1 MISVAS
7 VCLFVCLFVRLFVN
21 TITSERANI
30 GWWNLASRCTVQKY
44 RPSSNLGV
52 IAPTWVRTAKNVAL
66 GYDVGKISADCL
78 VLIRFLHLS
87 TRERSAP
94 VRRARNTVHFL
105 EQSTPAFIPPD
116 MWPPNST
123 DLNAVDYKIWGDIQ
137 QQVHQSRIE
146 EAFGGRL
153 AWHGPER
160 HWRCNWRVASA
171 SLSVCAGNRRTF
183 HAAVANLTIA
193 LSAEPCDFVSSNM
206 TCVICLKFE
215 LQFSTVV

>member
-1 MISVAS
+1 MTIRSEYQRRLLPRRAPVAAAVARDARRCCITGFLPNVAALDLFS
-7 VCLFVCLFVRLFVN
+7 GVCLFVCLYVCLFVCQHDN
-21 TITSERANI
+21 FRTSRHRMMKL
-30 GWWNLASRCTVQKY
+30 GGRCIVQKS

-52 IAPTWVRTAKNVAL
+52 IAPWVRTAKNVAL

-137 QQVHQSRIE
+137 
-146 EAFGGRL
+146 
-153 AWHGPER
+153 
-160 HWRCNWRVASA
+160 
-171 SLSVCAGNRRTF
+171 
-183 HAAVANLTIA
+183 
-193 LSAEPCDFVSSNM
+193 
-206 TCVICLKFE
+206 
-215 LQFSTVV
+215 